1 MKTYTDSTNKGEIKM
16 KKKKRIIAILAA
28 FIILTVTLTG
38 CSGLSRELKTIGSDF
53 SGGLNRTVTVYDNH
67 GNVIKE
73 YSGKIDVETSENKV
87 LFDLNGKR
95 TIIYNATVIV
105 QEN

>member
-1 MKTYTDSTNKGEIKM
+1 M
-16 KKKKRIIAILAA
+16 KKRILAVA
-28 FIILTVTLTG
+28 MIVALATALTG
-38 CSGLSRELKTIGSDF
+38 CGQTFQREIKSLQSEY
-53 SGGLNRTVTVYDNH
+53 SGGLNRTVTVYNMQ
-67 GNVIKE
+67 GEPIKE
-73 YSGKIDVETSENKV
+73 YTGKIDVETNENKV

>member
-1 MKTYTDSTNKGEIKM
+1 M
-16 KKKKRIIAILAA
+16 KKQTRIIAILVA
-28 FIILTVTLTG
+28 FVILTAILTG
-38 CSGLSRELKTIGSDF
+38 CSGLSRDLKTIGSDLT
-53 SGGLNRTVTVYDNH
+53 GGLNRTVTVYDNH

-73 YSGKIDVETSENKV
+73 YSGKIDVETNENKV

>member
-1 MKTYTDSTNKGEIKM
+1 M
-16 KKKKRIIAILAA
+16 KKKKRIIAISAA
-28 FIILTVTLTG
+28 FIILTATLTG
-38 CSGLSRELKTIGSDF
+38 CSSELSRDLKTIESNF

-73 YSGKIDVETSENKV
+73 YSGKIDVETNENKV

>member
-1 MKTYTDSTNKGEIKM
+1 MKNRKLLVAVFVVVVLLM
-16 KKKKRIIAILAA
+16 
-28 FIILTVTLTG
+28 TG
-38 CSGLSRELKTIGSDF
+38 CASTSRWVKDVSSEYG
-53 SGGLNRTVTVYDNH
+53 GGLNRTVTVYDMQ
-67 GNVIKE
+67 GEPIRE
-73 YSGKIDVETSENKV
+73 YTGKIDVEANEGKV

>member
-1 MKTYTDSTNKGEIKM
+1 M
-16 KKKKRIIAILAA
+16 KKKNLVVIA
-28 FIILTVTLTG
+28 FIVVLLMMTG
-38 CSGLSRELKTIGSDF
+38 CASTSRWVKDVSSEY
-53 SGGLNRTVTVYDNH
+53 SGGLNRTVTVYDMQ
-67 GNVIKE
+67 GEPIRE
-73 YSGKIDVETSENKV
+73 YTGKIDVEANEGKV

>member
-1 MKTYTDSTNKGEIKM
+1 MLMVTLVGCGQSWEREIKS
-16 KKKKRIIAILAA
+16 LQ
-28 FIILTVTLTG
+28 
-38 CSGLSRELKTIGSDF
+38 SEY
-53 SGGLNRTVTVYDNH
+53 SGGLDRTVTVYDMQ
-67 GNVIKE
+67 GEPIKE
-73 YSGKIDVETSENKV
+73 YTGKIDVETNDGKV

>member
-1 MKTYTDSTNKGEIKM
+1 M
-16 KKKKRIIAILAA
+16 KKISLVAIA
-28 FIILTVTLTG
+28 FIVVLLMMTG
-38 CSGLSRELKTIGSDF
+38 CASTSRWVKDVSSEY
-53 SGGLNRTVTVYDNH
+53 SGGLNRTVTVYDMQ
-67 GNVIKE
+67 GEPIRE
-73 YSGKIDVETSENKV
+73 YTGKIDVEANEGKV

>member
-1 MKTYTDSTNKGEIKM
+1 MN
-16 KKKKRIIAILAA
+16 KKKVALAA
-28 FIILTVTLTG
+28 AIAALAVSATG
-38 CSGLSRELKTIGSDF
+38 CTAEWDRSMKDIGSNF
-53 SGGLNRTVTVYDNH
+53 NGGLDRTVTVYDMQ
-67 GNVIKE
+67 GEPIKE
-73 YSGKIDVETSENKV
+73 YTGKIDVEANEGKV

>member
-1 MKTYTDSTNKGEIKM
+1 M
-16 KKKKRIIAILAA
+16 KKRKLLVVMALISLVLLIG
-28 FIILTVTLTG
+28 G
-38 CSGLSRELKTIGSDF
+38 CASTSRWMKDVSSEYG
-53 SGGLNRTVTVYDNH
+53 GGLNRTVTVYDMQ
-67 GNVIKE
+67 GEPIRE
-73 YSGKIDVETSENKV
+73 YTGKIDVEANEGKV